1 MNDTS
6 CNSRLSTE
14 VEKEREGP
22 TQAKKG
28 GEDGEIED
36 KVRKFKILNAGRYL
50 YELHLKCCQR

>member
-36 KVRKFKILNAGRYL
+36 KVRKFKILAMCDWRY
-50 YELHLKCCQR
+50 ECGQR